1 MKKYPLAVISAVLV
15 LAAGC
20 SQEMNEV
27 PETPFMTASIAE
39 ETTATKAAY
48 DDEMGKFQWTPGDQI
63 AVPYAGTRLEVY
75 DLDIDATDPSV
86 ATVVSSQKGA
96 DTRIFYAVYPASAW
110 VTPET
115 GATSPI
121 VNLKS
126 SYSEFAAI
134 IAGTSD
140 LTADYSPVPM
150 VAVNDPSSKV
160 LDFRHVGGL
169 LRLICSGM
177 KPTTKTV
184 VVTFDKDVTG
194 DYEVNVDDPEKPY
207 IQTNGSSSNN
217 KVTFTVATANTGI
230 GNDVTDF
237 VLNVPVPCGR
247 YEQVK
252 VEAFDNAGKVLLT
265 RVYADY
271 PILFERHHG
280 KRLSFSEL
288 EWEYHLDGTLSD
300 VQTEYN
306 GGLETITLDLGSY
319 KEDDD
324 ENKQKVPFEVEY
336 SDDGSD
342 GSWTST
348 KPDWLVMGGGIDYNG
363 TVTGQSITV
372 AISPQANSIPLNSFG
387 IPVDQ
392 HTLRLRANT
401 PKTTDLSRYNVA
413 TGTVQS
419 SVTTANCYVVQAPGT
434 YTFPLVY
441 GNGIKDGA
449 INEVAYHAKTGDI
462 NSSFRNS
469 DVLLQGTAPNGG
481 YDLGYFKD
489 HLNGDIKTPYIA
501 SQLATKGLSIQKA
514 ELLWTDA
521 KGLIS
526 SVQYLPGNASDNTDD
541 RISFTITQEGINQGN
556 AVIAVYDSAGRIAWS
571 WHIWVTDADLTK
583 TEPALNNIPI
593 NTLNLGWC
601 DRKVTEKYEPRH
613 CYIRFVQPESGLT
626 SSPVLVNM
634 EEGPTV
640 VLQGNAPF
648 YYFGRKDPLPSADGN
663 MQLLKDKPCYTIT
676 GEPFIHEY
684 AIPGA
689 GTIAEGIQHPDYQY
703 VNSGTFTWCF
713 PSYRNPWSST
723 YTDAGALQPI
733 TKTIYDPSPVGYKMP
748 PYGAYQ
754 GFTDEQL
761 VWVENYSM
769 PMVDASGNTYNQP
782 MGSGRKYGNLFFPA
796 SGARSITVS
805 LGGAGAFITGHSYW
819 HADGYNDSYV
829 RFSRTVVISTS
840 GGAVSGL
847 SVRCTTDN

>member
-1 MKKYPLAVISAVLV
+1 MAVMKKYPLAVISAVLV

-140 LTADYSPVPM
+140 LTEDYSPVPM

-207 IQTNGSSSNN
+207 IQTSGSSSNN

-230 GNDVTDF
+230 GNDVTGF

-401 PKTTDLSRYNVA
+401 PKTTDLSKYNVA

-441 GNGIKDGA
+441 GNAIK
-449 INEVAYHAKTGDI
+449 
-462 NSSFRNS
+462 NSSWNYEAFTGKTDYKGNIIQGDPRLGAP
-469 DVLLQGTAPNGG
+469 LLPRGHGG
-481 YDLGYFKD
+481 PDLG
-489 HLNGDIKTPYIA
+489 G
-501 SQLATKGLSIQKA
+501 
-514 ELLWTDA
+514 
-521 KGLIS
+521 
-526 SVQYLPGNASDNTDD
+526 
-541 RISFTITQEGINQGN
+541 
-556 AVIAVYDSAGRIAWS
+556 
-571 WHIWVTDADLTK
+571 
-583 TEPALNNIPI
+583 
-593 NTLNLGWC
+593 
-601 DRKVTEKYEPRH
+601 
-613 CYIRFVQPESGLT
+613 
-626 SSPVLVNM
+626 
-634 EEGPTV
+634 
-640 VLQGNAPF
+640 
-648 YYFGRKDPLPSADGN
+648 
-663 MQLLKDKPCYTIT
+663 
-676 GEPFIHEY
+676 
-684 AIPGA
+684 AIPGVVGLPVPVDQIRDHAVGA
-689 GTIAEGIQHPDYQY
+689 GEQIVALILVVQNANFTGDVIQA
-703 VNSGTFTWCF
+703 F
-713 PSYRNPWSST
+713 PF
-723 YTDAGALQPI
+723 
-733 TKTIYDPSPVGYKMP
+733 K
-748 PYGAYQ
+748 
-754 GFTDEQL
+754 
-761 VWVENYSM
+761 
-769 PMVDASGNTYNQP
+769 
-782 MGSGRKYGNLFFPA
+782 LFFQ
-796 SGARSITVS
+796 
-805 LGGAGAFITGHSYW
+805 
-819 HADGYNDSYV
+819 
-829 RFSRTVVISTS
+829 FSRF
-840 GGAVSGL
+840 
-847 SVRCTTDN
+847 RF